1 MIGNRY
7 MNKIKS
13 SWTKEQFKAYLMV
26 YAAQSDQVETEEE
39 KDHLESHFDE
49 LLLKEIRKEINK
61 DNDFSRIQK
70 IMSHIKENNYLENDL
85 NAILES
91 IKKMYMVDGSFGA
104 AEQMV
109 YTSLQKLFKIN

>member
-1 MIGNRY
+1 MAFFE
-7 MNKIKS
+7 IKDPNFNADEIEKLILKS
-13 SWTKEQFKAYLMV
+13 LAKRGIPL
-26 YAAQSDQVETEEE
+26 EEE

-49 LLLKEIRKEINK
+49 LLLNEIKKEINK

-70 IMSHIKENNYLENDL
+70 IKSHIKENNYSKDDL

-109 YTSLQKLFKIN
+109 YTSLQKLIKIN

>member
-1 MIGNRY
+1 MDNIE
-7 MNKIKS
+7 S
-13 SWTKEQFKAYLMV
+13 SWTKEKFKAYLMV
-26 YAAQSDQVETEEE
+26 YASQSDQVETEEE

-49 LLLKEIRKEINK
+49 SLLKEIKKEINK

-70 IMSHIKENNYLENDL
+70 IMSHVKENNYSEDDL
-85 NAILES
+85 NDILAS
-91 IKKMYMVDGSFGA
+91 IKEIYMVDGTFGA

>member
-26 YAAQSDQVETEEE
+26 YAAQSDQIETEEE

-49 LLLKEIRKEINK
+49 LLLKEIKKEINK

-70 IMSHIKENNYLENDL
+70 IMSHIKENNYS
-85 NAILES
+85 A
-91 IKKMYMVDGSFGA
+91 KY
-104 AEQMV
+104 
-109 YTSLQKLFKIN
+109 SLLKNSWLR